1 MILLVEWSLTW
12 LSIPLLGLNHCPIY
26 NMTSSR
32 FRIGQTISDRWA
44 KAKSINCEDN
54 GWENFLNF
62 ERKEV
67 SVSAPNR
74 LAVVASDA
82 SAVPHGDRHSHT
94 LEGESHRRGR
104 GLDGNEATG
113 CNPGKML
120 LH

>member
-1 MILLVEWSLTW
+1 
-12 LSIPLLGLNHCPIY
+12 
-26 NMTSSR
+26 MTSSR

-67 SVSAPNR
+67 SVSGPNR

-104 GLDGNEATG
+104 GLDGNEAAG